1 MGETRTTCAYC
12 GVGCG
17 ILVSEKGEVRGDP
30 DHPAN
35 RGRLCSKGTALAETL
50 DDSRRLR
57 RPRLFGKDSS
67 WDVALD
73 VVAESFRNTIA
84 EYGPDSVA
92 FYVSGQLLTEDYYVA
107 NKLMKGFIGGANI
120 DTNSRLCMASA
131 VAGHVRA
138 FGEDVVPVVY
148 EDMDEADLVVLVGS
162 NTAWCHPILY
172 QRLVDARAKRGTR
185 VVNIDPRRTA
195 TSEIADLHLSLA
207 PGSDVLLFNGLLAY
221 LRQNGHINQAWV
233 GAHTSGFAEA
243 LKTAE
248 AEADTVAMVAKGTRL
263 SPWDVEAFFKMFAE
277 TERTVTAF
285 SQGVNQ
291 SSAGTDKV
299 NAIINCHLATGRIG
313 KPGMGPFSITGQ
325 PNAMGGREVGGFANQ
340 VAVHVGFDNAA
351 EIERIAAFWSAPNIA
366 ARPGLKAIEMF
377 EAIHDGRIKAVWIM
391 ATNPVDSLPRG
402 NLVREA
408 LGKCPLVVVSDCWDT
423 DTTAFAQVVFPAA
436 GWSEKDGT
444 VTNAERCI
452 SRQRPFRAPPGHA
465 KPDWWIIAEVARRM
479 GWGEAFPYQWP
490 ADIFR
495 EYAALSSHM
504 NEGKRLFNIAGL
516 ADVSD
521 DEYELMQ
528 PVRWPVKDAT
538 RQGTD
543 RIFAEGG
550 FTGHDDRAHFV
561 ATAWLPLASADRQFA
576 YLLNTGRI
584 RDQWHTMTRTG
595 HVQRLMTHQDEPFLD
610 IHPDDAG
617 KVGVE
622 DGGLVR
628 IETAHGNAT
637 LRARLSASQRRGE
650 VFAPMHWTD
659 QFSAAGP
666 INRLVTAARDP
677 FSGQPDLKA
686 TRARLAPVPTL
697 WRGLVVRHD
706 AAMPHG
712 PFYAARTPAAAGQFF
727 ELRGWDPL
735 PREAAVDIWV
745 ADLLAE
751 GANAR
756 RIEIRDE
763 GRGIYRFAVTVGG
776 RLQACV
782 FLSRDADGL
791 PQERDKFVD
800 LLGLPTDEEDLLAL
814 LAIPAAGQ
822 KKRALGP
829 IVCACNSVRAA
840 AIRDA
845 ICDKGLRTPAE
856 IGAACGAG
864 TSCGSCLP
872 ELSRMLREEALA
884 LA

>member
-17 ILVSEKGEVRGDP
+17 ILVSRKGEVRGDP

-35 RGRLCSKGTALAETL
+35 RGRLCSKGKALAETL

-57 RPRLFGKDSS
+57 QPRLFGKDTG

-73 VVAESFRNTIA
+73 VVADSFRNTIA
-84 EYGPDSVA
+84 AHGPGSVA

-148 EDMDEADLVVLVGS
+148 DDINEADLVVLVGS
-162 NTAWCHPILY
+162 NTAWCHPVLY
-172 QRLVDARAKRGTR
+172 QRLVEARAQRGTR
-185 VVNIDPRRTA
+185 VINIDPRRTA

-207 PGSDVLLFNGLLAY
+207 PGSDVLLFNGLLSH
-221 LRQNGHINQAWV
+221 LHRTGHIDHAWV
-233 GAHTSGFAEA
+233 GAHTSGFTEAIKTADAEA
-243 LKTAE
+243 GSSA
-248 AEADTVAMVAKGTRL
+248 AVAKGTGL
-263 SPWDVEAFFKMFAE
+263 AMADVETFFRMFAA

-299 NAIINCHLATGRIG
+299 NAVINCHLATGRIG
-313 KPGMGPFSITGQ
+313 RPGMGPFSITGQ

-340 VAVHVGFDNAA
+340 VAAHVGFDNAA
-351 EIERIAAFWSAPNIA
+351 AVERIGAFWSAPGIA
-366 ARPGLKAIEMF
+366 VTPGLKAVEMF

-402 NLVREA
+402 DRVRAA
-408 LGKCPLVVVSDCWDT
+408 LAKCPLVVVSDCWDT
-423 DTTAFAQVVFPAA
+423 DTTALAHVVFPAA
-436 GWSEKDGT
+436 GWGEKDGT

-452 SRQRPFRAPPGHA
+452 SRQRPFRAPPGQA
-465 KPDWWIIAEVARRM
+465 RPDWWIITEIARRM
-479 GWGEAFPYQWP
+479 GWRAAFAYRRP

-495 EYAALSSHM
+495 EYAALSGHM
-504 NEGKRLFNIAGL
+504 NDGKRLFNIAGL
-516 ADVSD
+516 ADLGD
-521 DEYELMQ
+521 DAYEVME
-528 PVRWPVKDAT
+528 PVRWPVDAA
-538 RQGTD
+538 RQGAA
-543 RIFAEGG
+543 RVFANGG
-550 FTGHDDRAHFV
+550 FTTPDGRARFV
-561 ATAWLPLASADRQFA
+561 ATSWRPLAGGDRQFA

-622 DGGLVR
+622 EGGLVR
-628 IETAHGNAT
+628 IETAHGAAI
-637 LRARLSASQRRGE
+637 LRGRLSAAQRRGE

-677 FSGQPDLKA
+677 FSGQPELKA
-686 TRARLAPVPTL
+686 TRAQLAPVPTL

-706 AAMPHG
+706 AAMPRG
-712 PFYAARTPAAAGQFF
+712 PFYAARMPAAGGHVFV
-727 ELRGWDPL
+727 LRGWDPL
-735 PREAAVDIWV
+735 PREAALDAW
-745 ADLLAE
+745 ASDFLGE
-751 GANAR
+751 GPGAR
-756 RIEIRDE
+756 RVEVRDE
-763 GRGIYRFAVTVGG
+763 GRGIYRFAVTGGG
-776 RLQACV
+776 RLEACV
-782 FLSRDADGL
+782 FLSKDAAGL
-791 PQERDKFVD
+791 PQEREKFVAA
-800 LLGLPTDEEDLLAL
+800 LGFPIDEAALLAL

-822 KKRALGP
+822 KTRSLGP

-840 AIRDA
+840 TIRDA
-845 ICDKGLRTPAE
+845 ICGKGLRTVGA
-856 IGAACGAG
+856 IGTACGAG

-872 ELSRMLREEALA
+872 EISRMLREEVLA